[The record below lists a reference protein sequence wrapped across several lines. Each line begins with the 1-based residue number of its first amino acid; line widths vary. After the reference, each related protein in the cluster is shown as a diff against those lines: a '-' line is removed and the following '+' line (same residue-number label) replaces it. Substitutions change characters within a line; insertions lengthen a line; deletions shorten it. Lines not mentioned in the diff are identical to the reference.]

1 MTLQEYLQSLL
12 KLHARGPDIT
22 DQSIIDSVVNGIS
35 LGPCGEYLTRRRPKT
50 VTKLFEIMQEYCIS
64 DRAKRQ
70 KLEEIMRRG
79 SQGTTKGRTRS
90 HGIPTSR
97 SKKLSIASP
106 RSHAKQGTIRTR
118 VVEITVKTYLTVKT
132 DRAAKTGPATMTGP
146 TAKID
151 TIVKTATRKA
161 EEKRGDEGE
170 KHHFAISMARTK
182 VIGPMNAQSQLK
194 RRQSL
199 NAKMHTQQN

>member
-1 MTLQEYLQSLL
+1 MS
-12 KLHARGPDIT
+12 
-22 DQSIIDSVVNGIS
+22 
-35 LGPCGEYLTRRRPKT
+35 
-50 VTKLFEIMQEYCIS
+50 
-64 DRAKRQ
+64 
-70 KLEEIMRRG
+70 RG
-79 SQGTTKGRTRS
+79 SHETATGHTRS
-90 HGIPTSR
+90 HGTPTSR
-97 SKKLSIASP
+97 GSRKLSTVSP
-106 RSHAKQGTIRTR
+106 KRSREKTDTTRTR
-118 VVEITVKTYLTVKT
+118 VAEITVKTYLTVKT

-151 TIVKTATRKA
+151 TIVKTATRNA

-170 KHHFAISMARTK
+170 KHRFAISMARTK